1 MGRSMMVGSLWA
13 LAMAACTGPVTT
25 PQPQPVTAVGELGRL
40 RATGQLDS
48 SRLECAML
56 ATVAVVDEMRALL
69 PELRRAR
76 NREAASAISA
86 HARSVQSNQE
96 QAEIT
101 AVVGAQ
107 EAMMREQAIRLAV
120 AGNEDAP
127 RQTADVASRMLEHV
141 RGDRLVASSDDV
153 IVPLLSDTDADRL
166 VEYTR
171 LRSEQA
177 EVPMGRA
184 GAVSDRLRE
193 IEQEQPGIQETYA
206 GIFLQVYQDP
216 ALRCTV
222 TG

>member
-1 MGRSMMVGSLWA
+1 MMVGSLSA
-13 LAMAACTGPVTT
+13 LAIAACTGPVAT
-25 PQPQPVTAVGELGRL
+25 PEPQPVTAVGELARL

-48 SRLECAML
+48 NRLECAML
-56 ATVAVVDEMRALL
+56 ATIAVVDEMRALL

-107 EAMMREQAIRLAV
+107 EAMMREQAIRLQA
-120 AGNEDAP
+120 AGHDLAAL
-127 RQTADVASRMLEHV
+127 RTADAAHRMLEQV
-141 RGDRLVASSDDV
+141 RGDRLVASSDDI
-153 IVPLLSDTDADRL
+153 IVPLLSDEDADRL
-166 VEYTR
+166 AEYTR

-177 EVPMGRA
+177 ELPMDRA
-184 GAVSDRLRE
+184 GAVSDRLRR
-193 IEQEQPGIQETYA
+193 IEREQAGIQETYA

-222 TG
+222 AG